1 MCMLMLMLIR
11 VGKRRRYRRVGWVEY
26 CYFWFDS
33 SKSKRG
39 DLIRL
44 FYLDKGQVRDVGTPN
59 IYWLF

>member
-1 MCMLMLMLIR
+1 MLMLMLIR

-26 CYFWFDS
+26 CNFWFDS

-44 FYLDKGQVRDVGTPN
+44 LHLDEGAGRGRGGS
-59 IYWLF
+59 W